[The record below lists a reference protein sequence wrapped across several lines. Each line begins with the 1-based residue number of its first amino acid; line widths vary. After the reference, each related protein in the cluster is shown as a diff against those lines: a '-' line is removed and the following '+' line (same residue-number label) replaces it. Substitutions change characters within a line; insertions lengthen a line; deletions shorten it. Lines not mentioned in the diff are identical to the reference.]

1 MDCQPFSVETP
12 SAGTICGL
20 RWGSADGIPVL
31 AAHGWLDNA
40 ASFLPIAPY
49 LTDLNLVAIDL
60 PGHGFSQHRPEGA
73 RYHLMDYPPAVLEVA
88 DALGWEELVL
98 LGHSLGGAISTMVAV
113 AAPRRIR
120 AMMLIENL
128 GPVSQA
134 ADGAPGRLRDSITA
148 YAKLRD
154 KTPALYPDLEPLIMA
169 RARLGKMGHKAA
181 QALVS
186 RNLAKVEGGYRW
198 RSDPRLRLP
207 SPVFLTESQVLAYLG
222 AIETPTQVLLAN
234 DGLLAKSET
243 LTPRLASLQAA
254 SVQWL
259 SGTHHLHMDD
269 PELVATAILDF
280 LLRLD

>member
-49 LTDLNLVAIDL
+49 LTGLNLVAIDL
-60 PGHGFSQHRPEGA
+60 PGHGFSQHRPDGA
-73 RYHLMDYPPAVLEVA
+73 HYHLMDYPPAVLEVA

-98 LGHSLGGAISTMVAV
+98 LGHSLGGAISTTVAV
-113 AAPRRIR
+113 AAPTRIR
-120 AMMLIENL
+120 AMVLIENL
-128 GPVSQA
+128 GPASQA

-154 KTPALYPDLEPLIMA
+154 KAPVVYPELESLIMA
-169 RARLGKMGHKAA
+169 RARLGKMDHKAA

-186 RNLAKVEGGYRW
+186 RNITKVEGGYRW
-198 RSDPRLRLP
+198 CSDPRLRLP

-222 AIETPTQVLLAN
+222 AIEAPTRVLLAN

-243 LTPRLASLQAA
+243 LTPRLASLQTA

-259 SGTHHLHMDD
+259 SGKHHLHMDD
-269 PELVATAILDF
+269 PGPVATAILDF

>member
-1 MDCQPFSVETP
+1 MSCQPFSVETP

-20 RWGSADGIPVL
+20 RWGSAGGIPVL

-88 DALGWEELVL
+88 DALGWKELVL
-98 LGHSLGGAISTMVAV
+98 LGHSLGGAISTTVAV
-113 AAPRRIR
+113 AAPTRIR
-120 AMMLIENL
+120 AIVLIENL
-128 GPVSQA
+128 GPVAQA
-134 ADGAPGRLRDSITA
+134 ADGAPGRLRDSIAA
-148 YAKLRD
+148 YAKFRD
-154 KTPALYPDLEPLIMA
+154 KTPVVYPDLEPLIMA
-169 RARLGKMGHKAA
+169 RARLGKMSHKAA

-207 SPVFLTESQVLAYLG
+207 SPVFLTESQVLAYLR
-222 AIETPTQVLLAN
+222 AIETPSRVLLAN
-234 DGLLAKSET
+234 EGLLAKSEA
-243 LTPRLASLQAA
+243 LTSRLASLQTA

-259 SGTHHLHMDD
+259 GGKHHLHMDD
-269 PELVATAILDF
+269 PEPVAAAILDF
-280 LLRLD
+280 LLTLD

>member
-49 LTDLNLVAIDL
+49 LTGLNLVAIDL
-60 PGHGFSQHRPEGA
+60 PGHGFSQHRPDGA
-73 RYHLMDYPPAVLEVA
+73 HYHLMDYPPAVLEVA

-98 LGHSLGGAISTMVAV
+98 LGHSLGGAISTTVAV
-113 AAPRRIR
+113 AAPTRIR
-120 AMMLIENL
+120 AMVLIENL
-128 GPVSQA
+128 GPASQA

-154 KTPALYPDLEPLIMA
+154 KAPVVYPDLEPLIMA
-169 RARLGKMGHKAA
+169 RARLGKMDHKAA

-186 RNLAKVEGGYRW
+186 RNITKVEGGYRW
-198 RSDPRLRLP
+198 CSDPRLRLP

-222 AIETPTQVLLAN
+222 AIEAPTRVLLAN

-243 LTPRLASLQAA
+243 LTSRVASLQTA

-259 SGTHHLHMDD
+259 SGKHHLHMDD
-269 PELVATAILDF
+269 PGPVATAILDF

>member
-1 MDCQPFSVETP
+1 MNCQPFSVETP

-20 RWGSADGIPVL
+20 RWGSAGGIPVL

-88 DALGWEELVL
+88 DALGWKELVL
-98 LGHSLGGAISTMVAV
+98 LGHSLGGAISTTVAV
-113 AAPRRIR
+113 AAPTRIR
-120 AMMLIENL
+120 AIVLIENL
-128 GPVSQA
+128 GPVAQA
-134 ADGAPGRLRDSITA
+134 ADGAPGRLRDSIAA
-148 YAKLRD
+148 YAKFRD
-154 KTPALYPDLEPLIMA
+154 KTPVVYPDLEPLIMA
-169 RARLGKMGHKAA
+169 RARLGKMSHKAA

-207 SPVFLTESQVLAYLG
+207 SPVFLTESQVLAYLR
-222 AIETPTQVLLAN
+222 AIETPSRVLLAN
-234 DGLLAKSET
+234 EGLLAKSEA
-243 LTPRLASLQAA
+243 LTSRLASLQTA

-259 SGTHHLHMDD
+259 GGKHHLHMDD
-269 PELVATAILDF
+269 PEPVAAAILDF
-280 LLRLD
+280 LLTLD

>member
-1 MDCQPFSVETP
+1 
-12 SAGTICGL
+12 
-20 RWGSADGIPVL
+20 
-31 AAHGWLDNA
+31 
-40 ASFLPIAPY
+40 LPMAPY

-88 DALGWEELVL
+88 DALGWKELVL
-98 LGHSLGGAISTMVAV
+98 LGHSLGGAISTTVAV
-113 AAPRRIR
+113 AAPTRIR
-120 AMMLIENL
+120 AMVLIENL

-134 ADGAPGRLRDSITA
+134 ADGAPGRLRDSIAA

-207 SPVFLTESQVLAYLG
+207 SPVFLTESQVLAYLR
-222 AIETPTQVLLAN
+222 AIETPTRVLLAN

-269 PELVATAILDF
+269 PEPVATAILDF

>member
-1 MDCQPFSVETP
+1 MDCQPFSVETH

-40 ASFLPIAPY
+40 ASFLPMAPY
-49 LTDLNLVAIDL
+49 LADLNLVAIDL

-88 DALGWEELVL
+88 DALGWNELVL
-98 LGHSLGGAISTMVAV
+98 LGHSLGGAISTTVAV
-113 AAPRRIR
+113 AAPARIR
-120 AMMLIENL
+120 AMVLIENL

-134 ADGAPGRLRDSITA
+134 VDDAPGRLRDSIAA
-148 YAKLRD
+148 YAKFRD
-154 KTPALYPDLEPLIMA
+154 KTPVLYPDLEPLIMA
-169 RARLGKMGHKAA
+169 RARLGKMSHKAA

-186 RNLAKVEGGYRW
+186 RNLAKVEDGYRW

-222 AIETPTQVLLAN
+222 AIETPSRVLLAN
-234 DGLLAKSET
+234 EGLLAKSKT
-243 LTPRLASLQAA
+243 LTPRLASLQTA

-259 SGTHHLHMDD
+259 GGKHHLHMDD
-269 PELVATAILDF
+269 PEPVATAILDF

>member
-40 ASFLPIAPY
+40 ASFLPMAPY
-49 LTDLNLVAIDL
+49 LADLNLVAIDL

-73 RYHLMDYPPAVLEVA
+73 RYHLMEYPPAVLEVA
-88 DALGWEELVL
+88 DALGWNELVL
-98 LGHSLGGAISTMVAV
+98 LGHSLGGAISTTVAV
-113 AAPRRIR
+113 AAPARIR
-120 AMMLIENL
+120 AMVLIENL

-134 ADGAPGRLRDSITA
+134 VDDAPGRLRDSIAA
-148 YAKLRD
+148 YAKFRD
-154 KTPALYPDLEPLIMA
+154 KTPVLYPDLEPLIMA
-169 RARLGKMGHKAA
+169 RARLGKMSHKAA

-207 SPVFLTESQVLAYLG
+207 SPVFLTESQVLAYLR
-222 AIETPTQVLLAN
+222 AIETPSRVLLAN
-234 DGLLAKSET
+234 EGLLAKSEA
-243 LTPRLASLQAA
+243 LTSRLASLQTA

-259 SGTHHLHMDD
+259 GGKHHLHMDD
-269 PELVATAILDF
+269 PEPVATAILDF

>member
-40 ASFLPIAPY
+40 ASFLPMAPY
-49 LTDLNLVAIDL
+49 LADLNLVAIDL

-88 DALGWEELVL
+88 DALGWKELVL
-98 LGHSLGGAISTMVAV
+98 LGHSLGGAVSTTVAV
-113 AAPRRIR
+113 AAPTRIR
-120 AMMLIENL
+120 AIVLIENL
-128 GPVSQA
+128 GPVAQA
-134 ADGAPGRLRDSITA
+134 ADGAPGRLRDSIAA
-148 YAKLRD
+148 YAKFRD
-154 KTPALYPDLEPLIMA
+154 KTPVVYPDLEPLIMA
-169 RARLGKMGHKAA
+169 RARLGKMSHKAA

-207 SPVFLTESQVLAYLG
+207 SPVFLTESQVLAYLR
-222 AIETPTQVLLAN
+222 AIETPSRVLLAN
-234 DGLLAKSET
+234 EGLLAKSKT
-243 LTPRLASLQAA
+243 LTSRLASLQTA

-259 SGTHHLHMDD
+259 GGKHHLHMDD
-269 PELVATAILDF
+269 PEPVATAILDF